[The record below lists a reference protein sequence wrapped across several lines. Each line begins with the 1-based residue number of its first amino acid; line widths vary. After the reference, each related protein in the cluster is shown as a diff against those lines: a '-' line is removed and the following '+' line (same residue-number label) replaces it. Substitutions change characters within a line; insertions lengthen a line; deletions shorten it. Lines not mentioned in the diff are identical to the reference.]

1 MMTTTVMIKPNQ
13 TNPTKCQGQ
22 EQKKYKTKSKTAL
35 NQFLVDIA
43 KIASASTLLHTPN
56 NSKI

>member
-22 EQKKYKTKSKTAL
+22 EQKKVQDQEQDRTEPVPRGHSQNSISVYI
-35 NQFLVDIA
+35 IA
-43 KIASASTLLHTPN
+43 HT
-56 NSKI
+56 